1 MNDVL
6 FSYGRGACRFAKQ
19 LPPLISLHSVAL
31 VLAAGIWLQPE
42 RAQAVPYATSLT
54 NDGAAISFRLNE
66 SADNVKILYNG
77 GVDSLDLGA
86 RTAGLHVVPLVVS
99 GTFEISVAKSSPVGF
114 AAPIAP
120 NRGAVQQISVD
131 GPTTR
136 FRDPRGL
143 TVNTDPA
150 SPAFGRVY
158 VAHSTNGS
166 VVANTFGPARTL
178 TDGIYVMNADLSDA
192 VGQGDTGL
200 TGGIPFVTGG
210 AAGDLVSPYRLS
222 VGQDGNLYIAD
233 WSDAGGTLWVTDPS
247 VSTGSGFNVL
257 GGPIG
262 GPFPVTATR
271 FHGSIAAAVVE
282 GSLAGGNLT
291 AFVIDEDLQNDR
303 AATTQTMRNTL
314 WRHDIGA
321 TLPGTETLP
330 TRVGS
335 ATPWLNFASQTM
347 DMSRGANGYFYV
359 NNYRSVGNDRG
370 GLYVVDS
377 AGAELWNSLSSSR
390 AFLGSGTAIDLL
402 RATGGG
408 AVSPRGDFAAVI
420 NLETN
425 AITVL
430 PLIDGIPDIT
440 NRLVFQGFN
449 IATAQ
454 GRDVAFD
461 LAGNLYAISSAAQAL
476 RVFSP
481 GGTTT
486 AFTGSDG
493 TFRLVRPSAV
503 TVTVA
508 DDLATEGSADTA
520 AFTLTRDGDTG
531 SDLTVLYTLSGSAVN
546 GTDFETNVLSAV
558 IPAGSASVDVIVTAI
573 DDAEIETVEAATL
586 TLVATSSYDVKAPL
600 TASVFIADN
609 EPASLTVTAL
619 DSTSYERFPTDLM
632 SFRVQRS
639 GETNSELFIS
649 IETSNGTAVNGAD
662 FVGTDDQPLGGFF
675 IMLAGQSSLT
685 LTVKP
690 VDDQEPEDTETVLVE
705 LPTGDPGYS
714 VGVPGSATGYIFDND
729 SPDYGLLYSDTLDTD
744 SSASWITRFGANN
757 GLFDAEVS
765 WAFDYSTIGVPPAP
779 HSPLSS
785 VGVFV
790 QVNKTNATA
799 GGSAGINLYPAGQT
813 FSGNYAVRF
822 DMLLHNGTAST
833 TEHALAGLNHSTA
846 RTNRVTQSADPNGTV
861 RGGDGLFVAIE
872 SDGSNNRDWTSYT
885 FPTPTSAPTTITNRT
900 SASLAAVIT
909 APPYAF
915 AGSPGSSAAAG
926 KTWAEVE
933 LGQSNNI
940 VTLKVNNNLIYSFTN
955 TSSFNSGAFMLGM
968 NDQFDSVGSGGTA
981 GNFVLFD
988 NVRVV
993 SLDVRITRTVRLANG
1008 DMQIDFLSPYGG
1020 SPSTYKVEGAS
1031 SLSALDWTE
1040 ETGAVISATD
1050 TGYRAVV
1057 PANGSAR
1064 FYHIKR

>member
-6 FSYGRGACRFAKQ
+6 FSLGRGACRFAKTIH
-19 LPPLISLHSVAL
+19 LDSVLRTSVLIAVA
-31 VLAAGIWLQPE
+31 GFWLQPAE
-42 RAQAVPYATSLT
+42 VQAVPYATSLT

-66 SADNVKILYNG
+66 SADNVKILYNA
-77 GVDSLDLGA
+77 GVDSLDLGS

-99 GTFEISVAKSSPVGF
+99 GTFEISVSKSSPIGY

-120 NRGAVQQISVD
+120 NQGAVQQISVD

-150 SPAFGRVY
+150 SPNFGRVY
-158 VAHSTNGS
+158 VAHSTNGT
-166 VVANTFGPARTL
+166 VAANAFGPARTL
-178 TDGIYVMNADLSDA
+178 TDGIYLMNADLSDA
-192 VGQGDTGL
+192 VGQGDTAL
-200 TGGIPFVTGG
+200 TAGIPLVTGG
-210 AAGDLVSPYRLS
+210 AAGDSVSPYRLS

-247 VSTGSGFNVL
+247 VSAGSGFNVL
-257 GGPIG
+257 GGPVG
-262 GPFPVTATR
+262 GPFPLTATR
-271 FHGSIAAAVVE
+271 IHGSIAAALVE

-303 AATTQTMRNTL
+303 ATTTQTMRNTL

-321 TLPGTETLP
+321 ALPGPETLP

-335 ATPWLNFASQTM
+335 ATPWFGIASQTM
-347 DMSRGANGYFYV
+347 DMGRGSNGYFYV
-359 NNYRSVGNDRG
+359 NSYRSVGNDRA
-370 GLYVVDS
+370 GLYVLDS
-377 AGAELWNSLSSSR
+377 SGTELWNSLATTR
-390 AFLGSGTAIDLL
+390 AFLGSGSANDLL

-508 DDLATEGSADTA
+508 DDLATEGGTDTA
-520 AFTLTRDGDTG
+520 AFTLTRDGDTS
-531 SDLTVLYTLSGSAVN
+531 SDLTVFYTMSGSAVN
-546 GTDFETNVLSAV
+546 GTDYTIAALSAT
-558 IPAGSASVDVIVTAI
+558 IPAGSSSVDVILTAI
-573 DDAEIETVEAATL
+573 DDADVELVETATL
-586 TLVATSSYDVKAPL
+586 TLVPTSTYDVKAPL
-600 TASVFIADN
+600 TASVSIADN
-609 EPASLTVTAL
+609 EPAVLTVTAI
-619 DSTSYERFPTDLM
+619 DGSSYERFTTDLL
-632 SFRVQRS
+632 SFRIQRA
-639 GETNSELFIS
+639 GETNSEIFVVF
-649 IETSNGTAVNGAD
+649 ETQNGTAVNGAD
-662 FVGTDDQPLGGFF
+662 YVGTDDQPVSGIV

-685 LTVKP
+685 VTAKP
-690 VDDQEPEDTETVLVE
+690 VDDQEPEETETVLIQLVV
-705 LPTGDPGYS
+705 GDPSYS
-714 VGVPGSATGYIFDND
+714 VGVPGSATGFILDND
-729 SPDYGLLYSDTLDTD
+729 TPDFGLLYSDSLDTD
-744 SSASWITRFGANN
+744 TSADWITRFGANN
-757 GLFDAEVS
+757 GIFDADIR
-765 WAFDYSTIGVPPAP
+765 WAFDYSTIGVPSAP

-785 VGVFV
+785 VGVFL

-799 GGSAGINLYPAGQT
+799 SGSAGVNIYPANQT

-833 TEHALAGLNHSTA
+833 TEHALAGLNHSTQ

-885 FPTPTSAPTTITNRT
+885 FPTPTSAPTTLTNRT
-900 SASLAAVIT
+900 SASLATVFP

-933 LGQSNNI
+933 LSQSNNI

-968 NDQFDSVGSGGTA
+968 NDQFDSVGTGGTA
-981 GNFVLFD
+981 GNFVIFD
-988 NVRVV
+988 NIRVI
-993 SLDVRITRTVRLANG
+993 SLDVRITRTERLANG

-1020 SPSTYKVEGAS
+1020 ASSSYKVEGS
-1031 SLSALDWTE
+1031 SNLGTLDWTE
-1040 ETGAVISATD
+1040 ETGAVITEAGA
-1050 TGYRAVV
+1050 GYRAVV
-1057 PANGSAR
+1057 PANGAAR